1 MTLHVLTFHLVRFLQ
16 LTGITLLLALLTTTC
31 THLPSASSSSDPS
44 AVGISNKSR
53 EVEEQLTATLSEAR
67 KLGPGNP
74 LHLSTMFSLAT
85 FYREQKIYTEAEAL
99 YRELLTIKEETSG
112 PNHPD
117 VAFILEQYASLLRE
131 TDRALEAEWFTHRA
145 ESIRASYVH
154 P

>member
-1 MTLHVLTFHLVRFLQ
+1 MRLHVLAFQLVRFFQ
-16 LTGITLLLALLTTTC
+16 ATGITLLLGLFTTHC
-31 THLPSASSSSDPS
+31 THLPSDSLSSDPS
-44 AVGISNKSR
+44 AAGISNKSR
-53 EVEEQLTATLSEAR
+53 EVEKQLTATLIEAR

-99 YRELLTIKEETSG
+99 YRELLAIKEETRG

-131 TDRALEAEWFTHRA
+131 TNRSLEAEWFSHRA
-145 ESIRASYVH
+145 ESIRAGHVA

>member
-1 MTLHVLTFHLVRFLQ
+1 MRFFQ
-16 LTGITLLLALLTTTC
+16 LTGLTLLLAFFTTQC
-31 THLPSASSSSDPS
+31 SHLPPDSLSSDRS
-44 AVGISNKSR
+44 EAGISNKSR
-53 EVEEQLTATLSEAR
+53 EVEKQLTATLSEAR
-67 KLGPGNP
+67 QLGHGNP

-131 TDRALEAEWFTHRA
+131 TNRSLEAEWFTHRA
-145 ESIRASYVH
+145 ESIRAGTVNRI